1 MRHVELNGSMGRGV
15 AVGLLL
21 ACAGLFPLPG
31 AWGAGKAYAQS
42 TGDAA
47 SQSEPA
53 EEASASGSATGS
65 GTDPESGEA
74 TGGTEAAAATTAY
87 GSTGSRAAAEP
98 EPMETPASRTVS
110 GAMGSGVR
118 MVFRPTSEGVALFL
132 GSEDGSPPQRVCGE
146 QCEFDIGEG
155 RYRAALSQGARDPVE
170 VDDIVIRTPAVVEG
184 FYSSNSSTRAAGAII
199 MGVGLASAAGLVA
212 MGIGYNEVGGA
223 TDDLAGPTIVAGVVS
238 GLLSLVIGIPMAMT
252 GDDAVVHVRP
262 ME

>member
-1 MRHVELNGSMGRGV
+1 MRHVELNGSMGRGL

-31 AWGAGKAYAQS
+31 APGAGKAYAQS
-42 TGDAA
+42 SNEAA

-53 EEASASGSATGS
+53 EEASASGSAAGS
-65 GTDPESGEA
+65 ETYPESVEA
-74 TGGTEAAAATTAY
+74 TAGAEEAAATTAY

-98 EPMETPASRTVS
+98 GPEETPAPRTVS

-132 GSEDGSPPQRVCGE
+132 GSEDGSEPQRVCGE

-170 VDDIVIRTPAVVEG
+170 VDDIVVRTPAVVEG
-184 FYSSNSSTRAAGAII
+184 YYSSNATTRAAGAVIL
-199 MGVGLASAAGLVA
+199 GVGLASAAGLIA
-212 MGIGYNEVGGA
+212 MGIGYNEVGGT
-223 TDDLAGPTIVAGVVS
+223 TDDVAGPTIVGGVVS

-262 ME
+262 MQ